1 LTPTHLLFSKKSS
14 NFAAM
19 IDYDT
24 IQRIQSAARIVDVV
38 SDFVSLRKA
47 GANYKGL
54 CPFHPDKTPSMM
66 VSPAKNI
73 FKCFACNEGGT
84 PIHFIMKH
92 ESLSYAE
99 ALKYIAKKYGIEV
112 KETEMTDEQR
122 QVQNDRESMF
132 ILNGFAQKTFTENLF
147 DSEEGRTIGLS
158 YFHERGFRDDIIK
171 KFQLGY
177 SLEERDAFTKQA
189 LKAGYKLDFLIKTG
203 LTVTG
208 ENNYRADRFRG
219 RVMFPVLSLS
229 GKVVAFGGRTLKN
242 DKAKYVNSID
252 SEIYNKSSELYGIYL
267 ARHAITKQDKC
278 FLVEGYTDVISM
290 HQAGIENVVAA
301 SGTALPP
308 GQIRLITRFT
318 KNVTIL
324 RDGDS
329 AGLKAAV
336 RDINLLLDA
345 GLNIKIVVLPEG
357 EDPDSFA
364 RKHNA
369 TEFAEYIAENETDF
383 VRFKASTLMKDSAN
397 DPMKQSAL
405 ITDIADTIG
414 LIPEEIVRLVYVKE
428 CSNLLNIDERALVR
442 RVNQARQ
449 KHLEEKK
456 KDLYREARGDDRPP
470 EPPEPEL
477 PPAPDF
483 PPTDFRPI
491 KKFPLDS
498 FERDILYY
506 IIRYGEVTLNNK
518 KEGEHN
524 PEPENAPC
532 VIEFIIN
539 GLKIDGLQLE
549 NPVYQEIIDESAE
562 KYKSGGFSPAK
573 YFRNHVNPIISK
585 IAADLSTNKYVES
598 RIHTKHNP
606 VLKEEERLLD
616 KVNYVIM
623 HYKSAVLQKMIDEQN
638 ALLKAAEAKGDWEET
653 MKILANLKEYSE
665 KQKIASSLLGERVIM
680 PF

>member
-1 LTPTHLLFSKKSS
+1 
-14 NFAAM
+14 M